1 LCLNKRF
8 IIKEFIYISVDNDK
22 KNARSVENSK
32 NKGAFLKSL
41 NQCFMWITG
50 RRMWITIEFS
60 TKGFFSAEK
69 NPILF

>member
-1 LCLNKRF
+1 LYLNKRVVF
-8 IIKEFIYISVDNDK
+8 KEFIYISVDNDK

-50 RRMWITIEFS
+50 GRVWITIEFS
-60 TKGFFSAEK
+60 TKRFF
-69 NPILF
+69 

>member
-1 LCLNKRF
+1 
-8 IIKEFIYISVDNDK
+8 VDNYK

-50 RRMWITIEFS
+50 ELAWITIEFS
-60 TKGFFSAEK
+60 TKRFF
-69 NPILF
+69 